1 MRPVVFPQNHASRWK
16 DDCPIVS
23 LSATAL
29 LQTIQCS
36 LIQCNRF
43 IHFYPCAHS
52 TFQILHSKNWS
63 NLESSTKLNYLS
75 PIPDPKTVFSR
86 TNVIF
91 PFARVVHKISSFD
104 IVRALFSSSK
114 LCCPIPACLRLWN
127 STFDT
132 KPLRAKSKHYECFVV
147 KHKIALIIIT

>member
-1 MRPVVFPQNHASRWK
+1 MKRRLPHCIIA
-16 DDCPIVS
+16 
-23 LSATAL
+23 ATAL
-29 LQTIQCS
+29 RQTIQCS

-52 TFQILHSKNWS
+52 TFQILLSKNWS
-63 NLESSTKLNYLS
+63 NLESSRKLNYLS
-75 PIPDPKTVFSR
+75 PIPDPKTVFFSE
-86 TNVIF
+86 TNVIS

-104 IVRALFSSSK
+104 IVRALLSSSK

-127 STFDT
+127 STFDA

-147 KHKIALIIIT
+147 KHKLALIIIT